1 VERMYVSSG
10 SNNFTGI
17 KAMLRLALWG
27 PLNYLAVWD
36 EYKKGGRGLFEIPR
50 ARERSATQPK
60 TLESRL
66 VITHQ

>member
-1 VERMYVSSG
+1 
-10 SNNFTGI
+10 
-17 KAMLRLALWG
+17 MLRLALWG

-36 EYKKGGRGLFEIPR
+36 EYKKGGTGLIEIPR